1 MMAQQLGF
9 ADAFLS
15 DKAGQNRRL
24 ARIGALIDWRAL
36 EALLPGAVTSSGPGR
51 PAYPPLAMLKA
62 LLLAQWYQLSDP
74 GLEEA
79 MADRISFRHFCGFA
93 LDEVTPDETT
103 FCRFRSSLA
112 ESGRAEALMAE
123 LDRQL
128 GRKGFLVKEG
138 TMIDATLIEA
148 HAARPPVVKT
158 PVESVESAAEPPV
171 DPLLSIAQPTD
182 RLVDRDAR
190 FTKKGSLT
198 VYGYKA
204 HVGVDVGSG
213 LIRRA
218 ILTPANINDTTPADD
233 LIMGDEAAIYADKA
247 YDQRERRAAL
257 TARGVK
263 DRIMHRA
270 NKHHPLLP
278 FWKAR
283 RNRLISSVRSA
294 VERTFG
300 TWKRS
305 YGWTS
310 MRYIGLT
317 ANAVDLQLKAIAFN
331 LRRAEKLAAA

>member
-1 MMAQQLGF
+1 
-9 ADAFLS
+9 
-15 DKAGQNRRL
+15 
-24 ARIGALIDWRAL
+24 
-36 EALLPGAVTSSGPGR
+36 
-51 PAYPPLAMLKA
+51 
-62 LLLAQWYQLSDP
+62 
-74 GLEEA
+74 
-79 MADRISFRHFCGFA
+79 
-93 LDEVTPDETT
+93 
-103 FCRFRSSLA
+103 
-112 ESGRAEALMAE
+112 
-123 LDRQL
+123 
-128 GRKGFLVKEG
+128 
-138 TMIDATLIEA
+138 
-148 HAARPPVVKT
+148 
-158 PVESVESAAEPPV
+158 
-171 DPLLSIAQPTD
+171 
-182 RLVDRDAR
+182 
-190 FTKKGSLT
+190 
-198 VYGYKA
+198 
-204 HVGVDVGSG
+204 
-213 LIRRA
+213 
-218 ILTPANINDTTPADD
+218 
-233 LIMGDEAAIYADKA
+233 MGDEAAIYADKA